1 MADAPSS
8 HRKTTTA
15 KTKRASTQTAAP
27 AVAKRRGRP
36 PQARAAYGADIPDD
50 IRGAVAH
57 LKRERIVAAAVE
69 LFYRQGYE
77 RATLEQVAEA
87 MDVTKPF
94 IYAHFSSK
102 ADLLAEICSRAI
114 RHAHEGLNR
123 ILVEEGTQTERLER
137 IVREFLLAVLDNQ
150 AHAVIYSREETEL
163 KQVDRDAINNLRRA
177 FDRKLIGLLEAGVKA
192 GEFTIED
199 VPLTALAIGGLVGWA
214 PVWYRPNGRL
224 SKQDVAQYLAGMA
237 LNMVK
242 AKRPTAKRSKK
253 DRPA

>member
-1 MADAPSS
+1 MADAPASR
-8 HRKTTTA
+8 RKTTTA
-15 KTKRASTQTAAP
+15 KTKSASTQTGAP

-242 AKRPTAKRSKK
+242 AKRLTAKRSKK